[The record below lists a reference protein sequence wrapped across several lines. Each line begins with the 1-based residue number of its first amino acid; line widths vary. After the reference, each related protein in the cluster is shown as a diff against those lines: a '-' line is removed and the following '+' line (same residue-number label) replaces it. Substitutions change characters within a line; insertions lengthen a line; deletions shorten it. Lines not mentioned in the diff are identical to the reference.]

1 MSFPGDSGSGY
12 TLVTL
17 DRTTNQPCADV
28 WEAQDYA
35 SKGACESDP
44 QNPKTGSVVEF
55 IRSLAEDP
63 NPAASK
69 PSTSFA
75 SGVLC
80 LKLAVVNRRAAVH
93 LGDGAGQ

>member
-1 MSFPGDSGSGY
+1 MTSCFSAEQHYESLRGQHLRMSFPGDSGSGY

-75 SGVLC
+75 SGVY
-80 LKLAVVNRRAAVH
+80 A
-93 LGDGAGQ
+93 